1 MLAYTYL
8 EKGTFRLT
16 DKPKPVL
23 REPGD
28 ALVRVT
34 LSSICT
40 SDLHIKHGS
49 VPRAVPGITVGHE
62 MVGVVES
69 VGPGVRTVRPG
80 DRVSVNVET
89 FCGECFFCRHGYVN
103 NCTDPSGGWALGCR
117 IDGGQA
123 EYVRVPYA
131 DQGLTKIPES
141 VTDRQALFAGDILAT
156 GFWAA
161 RITEIGPEDT
171 VLILGAGP
179 TGICTLLCV
188 LLKAPKQVIVCE
200 KDPARLRFVR
210 EHYPQ
215 VLTVGPE
222 EVLAFTQAHSDH
234 GGADRVLEVA
244 GAEETFRLAWQC
256 ARPNAVVTVV
266 ALYDR
271 PQLLPLPEMYGKN
284 LTFKT
289 GGAVFIVAYNLLGS
303 IFRGIGD
310 SRVSLITVLIACI
323 LNIGGDLLLVGGFG
337 LNVAGAAIATVFA
350 QAMSVALSLLLI
362 RGKHLAFILRRQ
374 DIRFDGAIIGRILKL
389 GSPVALQ
396 DLLVNIT
403 FLVIIAIANSM
414 GTIPSAGVGVAE
426 KLCAFVMLVPSAYM
440 QSMSAFVAQNIGA
453 GLETRAR
460 RALLYGVLS
469 SLMAGLLMG
478 WAAFFHG
485 DVLAGIF
492 ADDPAVIAAAWEY
505 LKAYAIDCL
514 LTSFLFCFVGFF
526 NGCGQ
531 TLFVMAQGM
540 VGALGVRLPVALLVS
555 RAADSSLFHLGLAT
569 PASTVVQIFLCGIW
583 YLRRSHRLNRLGLIR
598 K

>member
-1 MLAYTYL
+1 MVKYWLFIGGLVAAVTKPDKMLGGARFLVRLFFRAFPELRRDIMET
-8 EKGTFRLT
+8 EQTFTRGPILST
-16 DKPKPVL
+16 LLKFALPVL
-23 REPGD
+23 L
-28 ALVRVT
+28 ALLLQAMYGAVDLQVVGKFGTAADISAVSTGSQIMQTVT
-34 LSSICT
+34 IVITGL
-40 SDLHIKHGS
+40 
-49 VPRAVPGITVGHE
+49 AMGITVLLGQKIGE
-62 MVGVVES
+62 DRPEEAGAAVGSGICLFLVVA
-69 VGPGVRTVRPG
+69 VAATV
-80 DRVSVNVET
+80 
-89 FCGECFFCRHGYVN
+89 
-103 NCTDPSGGWALGCR
+103 ALELAAPQLAMLMHAPADAF
-117 IDGGQA
+117 DGTV
-123 EYVRVPYA
+123 EYVR
-131 DQGLTKIPES
+131 
-141 VTDRQALFAGDILAT
+141 
-156 GFWAA
+156 
-161 RITEIGPEDT
+161 
-171 VLILGAGP
+171 
-179 TGICTLLCV
+179 IC
-188 LLKAPKQVIVCE
+188 
-200 KDPARLRFVR
+200 
-210 EHYPQ
+210 
-215 VLTVGPE
+215 
-222 EVLAFTQAHSDH
+222 S
-234 GGADRVLEVA
+234 
-244 GAEETFRLAWQC
+244 
-256 ARPNAVVTVV
+256 
-266 ALYDR
+266 
-271 PQLLPLPEMYGKN
+271 
-284 LTFKT
+284 

-555 RAADSSLFHLGLAT
+555 RAADSSLFHLGLAI
-569 PASTVVQIFLCGIW
+569 PASTVVQICLCGILD
-583 YLRRSHRLNRLGLIR
+583 LRRAHRLNRLGLIR